1 MDYTVQTHTESQ
13 KEKEKKQTKTITKSV
28 YPALALL
35 ALGCFAVLERA
46 QATDLG
52 GVLPGGNTADG
63 AGVLTLLTTGF
74 GNSGFGVYA
83 LYNDRIGSQNTATGY
98 GALYM
103 NNGFDNSAFGFAA
116 LPFNTT
122 GGANTAIGSW
132 ALFRNETGF
141 LNTATG
147 VRALESNTAG
157 TFNTAQGARALDGN
171 TTGGGNTATGA
182 SALESN
188 TTGNYNTAAGLSALR
203 VNHIGSY
210 NTATGDYALNDNDT
224 GSNNTANGDNTL
236 FNNNGD
242 NNTAIGARALY
253 SNTTGQGSMALGVG
267 AGSNLTTGDNNID
280 IGNAG
285 VAGESN
291 TIRIGTQGT
300 HMATYVAGIFG
311 ATVTEGVGVIV
322 DTNGHLGTAV
332 SSMRFK
338 DEIKP
343 MGKASEA
350 ILALKPVTFRYKSG
364 KTNTPQFGLIAEDVA
379 EVNPDLIVRDKGG
392 KPYTVRYDQINA
404 MLLNEFLKE
413 HRTVQEQQKEI
424 DVLKAK
430 LKEQAA
436 QIQKVN
442 ARFELGKPAP
452 QTVLNDP

>member
-1 MDYTVQTHTESQ
+1 MDYTVQTQTESQ
-13 KEKEKKQTKTITKSV
+13 KEKEKKQMKTITKSV

-35 ALGCFAVLERA
+35 ALGCFGVLERA

-83 LYNDRIGSQNTATGY
+83 LYNDRTGSQNTATGY

-103 NNGFDNSAFGFAA
+103 NNGLDNSAFGFAA

-147 VRALESNTAG
+147 VRALESNTGG

-182 SALESN
+182 TALESN

-253 SNTTGQGSMALGVG
+253 SNTTGQGNMALGAG

-322 DTNGHLGTAV
+322 DINGHLGTAV

-343 MGKASEA
+343 MDKASEA
-350 ILALKPVTFRYKSG
+350 ILTLKPVTFHYKTDAKG
-364 KTNTPQFGLIAEDVA
+364 TPQFGLIAEEVA
-379 EVNPDLIVRDKGG
+379 KVNSHLVIRDRDGQ
-392 KPYTVRYDQINA
+392 PYTVRYEAVNA
-404 MLLNEFLKE
+404 MLINEFIREHHRVQAQQNDIDALKTE
-413 HRTVQEQQKEI
+413 LKDQRALIQKMS
-424 DVLKAK
+424 
-430 LKEQAA
+430 A
-436 QIQKVN
+436 QI
-442 ARFELGKPAP
+442 ELSKSSPR
-452 QTVLNDP
+452 TVLNDQ